1 MKKISL
7 SVLGEKFEIELED
20 KFFDFVKDD
29 LLKLQNPTPKELL
42 FLFLKNKKELF
53 ETDKKILGIVQKI
66 EEKI

>member
-20 KFFDFVKDD
+20 EFFDFVKDD
-29 LLKLQNPTPKELL
+29 ILKLQNPTPKELL

-53 ETDKKILGIVQKI
+53 ETEKKISEIVQKI
-66 EEKI
+66 EEII

>member
-20 KFFDFVKDD
+20 EFFEFVKED

-42 FLFLKNKKELF
+42 FLFLKNKKDMFELNK
-53 ETDKKILGIVQKI
+53 EVKRIITKL
-66 EEKI
+66 EEK

>member
-20 KFFDFVKDD
+20 EFFEFVKED

-42 FLFLKNKKELF
+42 FLFLKNKKKQFEINNEL
-53 ETDKKILGIVQKI
+53 KKIISRLEIQ
-66 EEKI
+66 